1 MAKGKNKKI
10 SKKAKN
16 AKRSDK
22 HPFLKKEWF
31 TLISPAALK
40 KTTPVGWTVCK
51 KPTGTQVVSDFLR
64 GRVAEISYA
73 DITDN
78 ARDVSKKVKMVVD
91 EISGNICAT
100 SFYGFELSKEKIFA
114 MLKKRQTLIE
124 VYSDVKCADG
134 VILRIFL
141 VLTTSRKPN
150 QVKLNSYAN
159 HSTVK
164 VLRKKLVT
172 ELLQY
177 AITKSSDDFA
187 YEAIN
192 GVLNT
197 KLEKSAG
204 EVIPEVKLQVTKIKT
219 VKRGNVDLSKVL
231 TEAQAT
237 IKATG
242 ETKLDERPEAVNTL
256 TAEQE

>member
-16 AKRSDK
+16 AKRGDK

-40 KTTPVGWTVCK
+40 KTVPVGWTVCK
-51 KPTGTQVVSDFLR
+51 KPTGTQVVADFLR

-73 DITDN
+73 DITAN
-78 ARDVSKKVKMVVD
+78 ARDVAKKVTMVVD
-91 EISGNICAT
+91 EVQGNICAT
-100 SFYGFELSKEKIFA
+100 SFYGFELSKEKVFA
-114 MLKKRQTLIE
+114 MLKKRQTLVE
-124 VYSDVKCADG
+124 VYADVKCQDS

-141 VLTTSRKPN
+141 VLTTSRKPQ
-150 QVKLNSYAN
+150 QVRLNSYAN
-159 HSTVK
+159 ASTVR
-164 VLRKKLVT
+164 VLRKKLVS

-177 AITKSSDDFA
+177 AATKTSDDFA
-187 YEAIN
+187 YEAIS
-192 GVLNT
+192 GVLNA

-231 TEAQAT
+231 AEAQTT

-242 ETKLDERPEAVNTL
+242 EAKLEERPEATNL
-256 TAEQE
+256 IDAQQE